1 MMKKL
6 MFFVFIL
13 CFAGISFASAENQCK
28 WNQIESGIYIES
40 PICKSNNFGCFS
52 GSISSISNGLF
63 FEGAFFQGN
72 VKNQSQNQPFNRFFS
87 KENPG
92 VLKLDAAKREELLKT
107 EVWIVTTLTFR
118 NNIDARY
125 GGAGEI
131 IKKVK
136 NKDTMTLYVLTA
148 AHVVGNAVRE
158 IKDAKVSIVIGEKFF
173 PAEVLKKGENYGVN
187 WEYEM
192 ILLKT
197 EVPLN
202 NNTESAIKVLELSQN
217 DIKWGMNVYVVGF
230 PAKIAKASE
239 GYVALMG
246 NLSGPTVLPNGSA
259 FYVKYFLGIETYG
272 IVAGG
277 ISGGAVIDEDGRLAA
292 VIWGEFPGEPFALAT
307 PIDAN
312 SREWINNWIK

>member
-63 FEGAFFQGN
+63 FDGAFFQGN

-107 EVWIVTTLTFR
+107 EVWMVTTLTFR

-125 GGAGEI
+125 GGGGGGV
-131 IKKVK
+131 KK
-136 NKDTMTLYVLTA
+136 
-148 AHVVGNAVRE
+148 
-158 IKDAKVSIVIGEKFF
+158 
-173 PAEVLKKGENYGVN
+173 KK
-187 WEYEM
+187 
-192 ILLKT
+192 K
-197 EVPLN
+197 
-202 NNTESAIKVLELSQN
+202 K
-217 DIKWGMNVYVVGF
+217 K
-230 PAKIAKASE
+230 K
-239 GYVALMG
+239 
-246 NLSGPTVLPNGSA
+246 
-259 FYVKYFLGIETYG
+259 
-272 IVAGG
+272 
-277 ISGGAVIDEDGRLAA
+277 
-292 VIWGEFPGEPFALAT
+292 
-307 PIDAN
+307 
-312 SREWINNWIK
+312 